1 MAEGANRDAWL
12 GPQHPGLLAAQ
23 ECLLAGDQIEIWFSI
38 LQRKLLQP
46 TYSESVAAPKEAILN
61 FIAYYNQTA
70 KPIQWSYTIEKL

>member
-1 MAEGANRDAWL
+1 M
-12 GPQHPGLLAAQ
+12 PPGWV
-23 ECLLAGDQIEIWFSI
+23 WFSI

-70 KPIQWSYTIEKL
+70 KPIQWSYTVEKL